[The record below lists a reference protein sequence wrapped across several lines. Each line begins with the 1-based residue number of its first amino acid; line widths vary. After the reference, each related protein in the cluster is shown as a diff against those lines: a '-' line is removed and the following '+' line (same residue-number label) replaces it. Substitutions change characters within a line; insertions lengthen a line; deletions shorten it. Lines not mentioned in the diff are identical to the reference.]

1 MRTEQSRLKLKFCLR
16 HQLLNRPK
24 VAVEQQARLKN
35 LQKRSKLIFDPNVY
49 FSVGAM
55 QVTTMMKT
63 QNFRVLY
70 LEQS

>member
-1 MRTEQSRLKLKFCLR
+1 
-16 HQLLNRPK
+16 